1 MNGIFFALLGAS
13 IATALAGV
21 GSARGVGSA
30 AQAAMGVLSED
41 SSKFG
46 KMLVLTLLPGTQG
59 LYGFIVGFLI
69 LVSGGVLGGTSSDNR
84 TGTCILCSVTCY
96 RYRRYDFRFC
106 TGQGSRFGY
115 CTKRKGRFKLLKGYG
130 FRNSR

>member
-46 KMLVLTLLPGTQG
+46 KMLVLTPGYSGTLRIYRRLP
-59 LYGFIVGFLI
+59 Y
-69 LVSGGVLGGTSSDNR
+69 SRKRRRSRRHSSDNR
-84 TGTCILCSVTCY
+84 TGTCILCSITCY

-115 CTKRKGRFKLLKGYG
+115 CTQCKGRFKLLKGYG